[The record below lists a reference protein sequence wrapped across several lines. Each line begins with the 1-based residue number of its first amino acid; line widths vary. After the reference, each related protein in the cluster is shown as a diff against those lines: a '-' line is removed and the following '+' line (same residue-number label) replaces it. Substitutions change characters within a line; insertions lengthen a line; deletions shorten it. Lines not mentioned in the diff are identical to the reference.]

1 MWKKLDYFSVDDNAI
16 AVADIFDIHNY
27 LMKKNGMVWNV
38 WICKVY
44 ICFGNDVFCCNISSV
59 NSLNAIS
66 LNAVPLNTVPLIY
79 VSVNNQECKMRLEI
93 INISS
98 NEPLFYPYSIKQV
111 NVVTVVVILMIHIQ
125 NYVFLMLLKTWMS
138 KYSI

>member
-1 MWKKLDYFSVDDNAI
+1 MWKKLDYFSVDYNAV

-98 NEPLFYPYSIKQV
+98 NEPLFYPYSIKASKCSDSCSNINDPYSKLCV
-111 NVVTVVVILMIHIQ
+111 PDVLKNMNVKVI
-125 NYVFLMLLKTWMS
+125 
-138 KYSI
+138 